1 MKRLPFPA
9 RTLRDFNRIDIFPKN
24 MYNHVK
30 IINKHTGG
38 REMAKKKVQK
48 KQGKKVIVLLGS
60 PRRKGNSSILA
71 EKIAKGA
78 KAAGANV
85 EIFFLHDMDIA
96 PCKSCYACQKP
107 GSKGCSIH
115 DDMQILYS
123 KMLEAEAWVIAS
135 PVYWFTMSSQT
146 KLWMDRCFA
155 FPAYGKDPF
164 AGKRIAIAMVYGDS
178 DPFSSGCVNALRT
191 FQDAFG
197 YAKAEIVEMVYGS
210 AMNAG
215 EIKIKKVL
223 LQEAEDLGS
232 RLAGS

>member
-1 MKRLPFPA
+1 
-9 RTLRDFNRIDIFPKN
+9 
-24 MYNHVK
+24 
-30 IINKHTGG
+30 
-38 REMAKKKVQK
+38 MAKKKVEK
-48 KQGKKVIVLLGS
+48 SQGKKVIVLLGS

-85 EIFFLHDMDIA
+85 ETFFLHEMDIA

-115 DDMQILYS
+115 DDMQMLYR

-135 PVYWFTMSSQT
+135 PVYWFTMSAQT

-164 AGKRIAIAMVYGDS
+164 AGKRIAIAMAFGDN

-197 YAKAEIVEMVYGS
+197 YAKAEIVGMVYGS

-215 EIKIKKVL
+215 EIKINKAL